1 MIILGLDF
9 SYSKSGYSVSK
20 IDLSNGNIKLIDCGL
35 LISPKDLEFIERID
49 SHINDIYKV
58 IRKYKPDLVVKE
70 AAIMGRSSTGLNV
83 IKSHGVLE
91 YECFNNL
98 TPLEEVHNQT
108 IKAWA
113 RKQLIENNL
122 YTKETIKSIDK
133 KLVVAEAIESY
144 YDRTIEEIRTPRGRL
159 LDDVAD
165 GIAIPIVYYEK
176 NLK

>member
-1 MIILGLDF
+1 MIIVGVDYSF
-9 SYSKSGYSVSK
+9 SKSGWSVCNINMK
-20 IDLSNGNIKLIDCGL
+20 TGNIKLIDCGL

-58 IRKYKPDLVVKE
+58 IKKYKPDLVVKE

-98 TPLEEVHNQT
+98 TPLDEVHNQS

>member
-1 MIILGLDF
+1 MSIVNL
-9 SYSKSGYSVSK
+9 SKGH
-20 IDLSNGNIKLIDCGL
+20 IKLIDSGL
-35 LISPKDLEFIERID
+35 LTSPKDLEFIERID

-58 IRKYKPDLVVKE
+58 IRKHKPDLVVKE

-98 TPLEEVHNQT
+98 TPLDEVHNQS

-113 RKQLIENNL
+113 RKELIKNNL

-144 YDRTIEEIRTPRGRL
+144 
-159 LDDVAD
+159 
-165 GIAIPIVYYEK
+165 
-176 NLK
+176 

>member
-1 MIILGLDF
+1 MSIVNL
-9 SYSKSGYSVSK
+9 SKGY
-20 IDLSNGNIKLIDCGL
+20 IELIDSGL
-35 LISPKDLEFIERID
+35 LTSPKDLEFIERID

-58 IRKYKPDLVVKE
+58 IRKHKPDLVVKE

-98 TPLEEVHNQT
+98 TPLDEVHNQS

-113 RKQLIENNL
+113 RKELIENNL

-144 YDRTIEEIRTPRGRL
+144 YNRTIEEIKTPRGRL

-165 GIAIPIVYYEK
+165 AIAIPIVYYEK